1 MKIGMIVVVVV
12 VLFVVVMFGWA
23 MGARNTLVTERE
35 SVTGAWSAR
44 TESVAQS
51 VNMTA
56 PTTTSKLRAMT
67 DLRVP
72 VQIRGAEQAGLDDAR
87 PGIQLDDRLDEGRLA
102 RSVLDTLNVD
112 FLVLHLPMCSFAC
125 GGVIRSGRP

>member
-1 MKIGMIVVVVV
+1 M
-12 VLFVVVMFGWA
+12 VLELVDAQPVDRVIEGIDG
-23 MGARNTLVTERE
+23 GAGADRAEVTDGRARDKAALV
-35 SVTGAWSAR
+35 
-44 TESVAQS
+44 QS
-51 VNMTA
+51 RIPPDHRVG
-56 PTTTSKLRAMT
+56 T
-67 DLRVP
+67 DLGVS
-72 VQIRGAEQAGLDDAR
+72 VQIRGTEQAGLDDPR